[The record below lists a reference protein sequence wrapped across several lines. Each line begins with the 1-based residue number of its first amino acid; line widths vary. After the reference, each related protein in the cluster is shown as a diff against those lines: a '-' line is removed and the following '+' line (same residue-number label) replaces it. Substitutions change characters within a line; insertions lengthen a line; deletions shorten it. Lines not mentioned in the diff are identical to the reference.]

1 MKPPAAA
8 SQTTNRNNRM
18 KNTLAILILLL
29 APGVIAQDKP
39 AKPVNPAI
47 LKAKQEFEG
56 KKAEAAK
63 GDAVALH
70 ELGDLHY
77 LGKGTGRNYGE
88 ALKAYTQSAAK
99 GYVLA
104 EASLGWMHER
114 GLGVKRDYK
123 KAMEW
128 YAKASERGH
137 AEAQTA
143 LAEIYYSSKGLPK
156 RDYVN
161 AYKWYAIAAAL
172 GHKEAATFA
181 PKVQA
186 LLREPL
192 VTAEQKTKVEAEIK
206 TWLDNYKKNSSS

>member
-1 MKPPAAA
+1 MNRAAA
-8 SQTTNRNNRM
+8 TSQSANRKNSM
-18 KNTLAILILLL
+18 KKTLAIFSLLL
-29 APGVIAQDKP
+29 ALGVIAQDKP

-47 LKAKQEFEG
+47 IKAQREFEA

-63 GDAVALH
+63 GDPVALC

-88 ALKAYTQSAAK
+88 AFKAYIQAAAK
-99 GYVLA
+99 GNVFA

-128 YAKASERGH
+128 YAKAAERGH
-137 AEAQTA
+137 AEAQA
-143 LAEIYYSSKGLPK
+143 GLAEIYYSSKGLPK

-172 GHKEAATFA
+172 GHKEAAVFA
-181 PKVQA
+181 PKVKV

-206 TWLDNYKKNSSS
+206 AWLDNYKKNSS